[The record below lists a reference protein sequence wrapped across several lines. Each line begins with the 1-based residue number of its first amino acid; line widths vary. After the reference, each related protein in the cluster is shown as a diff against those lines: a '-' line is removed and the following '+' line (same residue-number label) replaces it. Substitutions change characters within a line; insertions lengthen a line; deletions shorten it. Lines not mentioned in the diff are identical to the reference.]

1 MHEEILDFINRRFKE
16 NRHWLD
22 GNCYYFALIL
32 KDRFP
37 NGSIWYDVTYGHF
50 MYRANGRFYD
60 WSGEI
65 EPKGKIVP
73 WKIFHLYDKV
83 QYEVIMRDCVR

>member
-16 NRHWLD
+16 NCHWLD

-37 NGSIWYDVTYGHF
+37 NGFIYYDVTYGHF
-50 MYRANGRFYD
+50 MYEVNGRFYD

-65 EPKGKIVP
+65 APKGKIAP